1 MNGIRAKYILNI
13 LENKNV
19 HGRNAP
25 KPFTK
30 MPSINLIEAIS
41 QSVRQIEVVIDT
53 YGKDPEVYGDL
64 WEGQMYIFAG
74 CRRYP
79 CNLYVQEHGLTHDEW
94 EARLNAIGE
103 SSVTY

>member
-1 MNGIRAKYILNI
+1 MVGQ
-13 LENKNV
+13 LE
-19 HGRNAP
+19 GG
-25 KPFTK
+25 
-30 MPSINLIEAIS
+30 
-41 QSVRQIEVVIDT
+41 IDT

-103 SSVTY
+103 SSNTH